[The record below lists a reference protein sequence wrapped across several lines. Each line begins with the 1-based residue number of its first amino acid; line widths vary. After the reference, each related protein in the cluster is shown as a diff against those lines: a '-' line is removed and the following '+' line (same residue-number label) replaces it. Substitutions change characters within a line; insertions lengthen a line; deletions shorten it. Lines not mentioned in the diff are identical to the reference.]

1 MTVRVTC
8 TEQDMEVLVQVVG
21 DVMEVGAVEVSLEEK
36 EDVMGQKMEEE
47 VCHT

>member
-8 TEQDMEVLVQVVG
+8 TEQDMEVLVQVAG

-36 EDVMGQKMEEE
+36 EDAMGQKMEEE